1 MNLFYILGTIFALL
15 IAIDIHECAHAWTA
29 NELGDPTA
37 RYQGRISL
45 NPLVHLD
52 PMGTMLMVL
61 SAISGFGIGWGKPV
75 PVNPYRL
82 RYGPR
87 LGMGLVAA
95 SGPLSNLLLA
105 SVVAVPL
112 RLGLPLPGF
121 ISLLLHAIATIC
133 IALAVFNLLPIFP
146 LDGHSV
152 LQGILST
159 IRARWAYQASNVL
172 TAMEGPQGAL
182 IFFMLILVDQFLPF
196 SILRLI
202 LGPPFTLLRRLILGY

>member
-1 MNLFYILGTIFALL
+1 MNIIRLIATLFSLL
-15 IAIDIHECAHAWTA
+15 MAIDIHECAHAWA
-29 NELGDPTA
+29 ADRLGDPTA

-45 NPLVHLD
+45 NPIVHLD
-52 PMGTMLMVL
+52 PMGTLLMVL

-121 ISLLLHAIATIC
+121 LSLLLTALVRIC

-159 IRARWAYQASNVL
+159 IRAPWAYQVSNIL
-172 TAMEGPQGAL
+172 AAMEGPQGAT
-182 IFFMLILVDQFLPF
+182 IFFMLILLDQLLPL
-196 SILRLI
+196 SILWLI
-202 LGPPFTLLRRLILGY
+202 LGPPFTFLHRLILGY